1 VSDLTPSGG
10 DDHGEGGGSA
20 SSATRNSAP
29 ASSATRA
36 VPRAVSNEHL
46 AGDKWFRG
54 GTTGIGMGVFLL
66 LLAIGV
72 FLFLKA
78 LPAFNRNGFV
88 SFLTTTTF
96 QTSGAHPVFG
106 VASLLFWTVVIA
118 LIAAVVG
125 VPLAV
130 GTALFIV
137 EFAPPGLRRVLIT
150 VIDLLAVVPSII
162 FGLWGVYLLQPKMFG
177 FEKFLTTHLGFI
189 PLFHTTSAILESSAL
204 IAGTVVGIMIVP
216 VVTSIT
222 REIFSLAPQ
231 GEREAALALGASK
244 ASMIRTVVLPFGR
257 GGMIGAVMLGI
268 GRAMGETVAVAT
280 IISVSFQID
289 PYILQRG
296 ANSIAAFI
304 VLRFGAGGPLGL
316 AALLGA
322 GFVLFCFTLLVNLA
336 ASFIVNRSRTG
347 ASA

>member
-1 VSDLTPSGG
+1 MTDSPVTAP
-10 DDHGEGGGSA
+10 DDAG
-20 SSATRNSAP
+20 TAP
-29 ASSATRA
+29 TAM
-36 VPRAVSNEHL
+36 PRTVTSEHRL
-46 AGDKWFRG
+46 DDRLFRG
-54 GTTGIGMGVFLL
+54 GTRAVGLAVFALLFSIGAFLL
-66 LLAIGV
+66 W
-72 FLFLKA
+72 KSM
-78 LPAFNRNGFV
+78 PAFRKNGII
-88 SFLTTTTF
+88 SFLTTSGFTTNG
-96 QTSGAHPVFG
+96 TAHPVFG
-106 VASLLFWTVVIA
+106 VAALLFWTVVIA
-118 LIAAVVG
+118 LIAAVIG
-125 VPLAV
+125 VPIAV

-137 EFAPPGLRRVLIT
+137 EYAPLRLRRALII

-162 FGLWGVYLLQPKMFG
+162 FGLWGFFFLQPHMVG

-189 PLFHTTSAILESSAL
+189 PIFHTTSPILESSAF

-216 VVTSIT
+216 IVTSIT

-244 ASMIRTVVLPFGR
+244 ASMIRAVVLPFGR
-257 GGMIGAVMLGI
+257 GGMIGAIMLGI

-280 IISVSFQID
+280 IISTVFVID
-289 PYILQRG
+289 PHILQVG

-304 VLRFGAGGPLGL
+304 VLRFGSGGPLGL
-316 AALLGA
+316 SALLGI

>member
-1 VSDLTPSGG
+1 VST
-10 DDHGEGGGSA
+10 
-20 SSATRNSAP
+20 
-29 ASSATRA
+29 
-36 VPRAVSNEHL
+36 EHP

-54 GTTGIGMGVFLL
+54 GATGVGFGVFLL

-72 FLFLKA
+72 FLLWKS
-78 LPAFNRNGFV
+78 LPAFNRNGFL
-88 SFLTTTTF
+88 SFLTTSNF
-96 QTSGAHPVFG
+96 NTSGAHPSFG
-106 VASLLFWTVVIA
+106 VAALLYWTVVIA
-118 LIAAVVG
+118 LIAAAIG
-125 VPLAV
+125 VPIAV

-137 EFAPPGLRRVLIT
+137 EFAPLRLRRILIV

-162 FGLWGVYLLQPKMFG
+162 FGLWGVFLLQPKMIG
-177 FEKFLTTHLGFI
+177 FEQFLSVHASFI
-189 PLFHTTSAILESSAL
+189 PLFRRTSSIPEASAF

-216 VVTSIT
+216 IVTSIT

-244 ASMIRTVVLPFGR
+244 ASMIRAVVLPFGR

-280 IISVSFQID
+280 IISITFQID
-289 PYILQRG
+289 PNILQRG

-316 AALLGA
+316 SALLGA
-322 GFVLFCFTLLVNLA
+322 GFVLFCFTLIVNVA

>member
-1 VSDLTPSGG
+1 VSDATDVSEQPVATPRPVTSEHRL
-10 DDHGEGGGSA
+10 DDRLFRAG
-20 SSATRNSAP
+20 
-29 ASSATRA
+29 TRA
-36 VPRAVSNEHL
+36 VGLAVFGL
-46 AGDKWFRG
+46 LFA
-54 GTTGIGMGVFLL
+54 IGAFLL
-66 LLAIGV
+66 W
-72 FLFLKA
+72 KSM
-78 LPAFNRNGFV
+78 PAFERNGLLK
-88 SFLTTTTF
+88 FLTTTGFT
-96 QTSGAHPVFG
+96 TNGTAHPVFG
-106 VASLLFWTVVIA
+106 VAALLYWTVIIA
-118 LIAAVVG
+118 LIAALIG
-125 VPLAV
+125 VPIAV

-137 EFAPPGLRRVLIT
+137 EFAPPRLRSALIA

-162 FGLWGVYLLQPKMFG
+162 FGLWGVFFLQPRMVG
-177 FEKFLTTHLGFI
+177 FEQFLSTHLGFI
-189 PLFHTTSAILESSAL
+189 PIFGTTSQVFKGSAF

-216 VVTSIT
+216 IVTSIT

-244 ASMIRTVVLPFGR
+244 ASMIRTVILPFGR

-280 IISVSFQID
+280 IISTVFVID
-289 PYILQRG
+289 PHVLQVG

-316 AALLGA
+316 SALMGI

>member
-1 VSDLTPSGG
+1 MSTELNGVLQQPPGQGTP
-10 DDHGEGGGSA
+10 
-20 SSATRNSAP
+20 RL
-29 ASSATRA
+29 
-36 VPRAVSNEHL
+36 VSNESPT
-46 AGDKWFRG
+46 GDKWFRG
-54 GTTGIGMGVFLL
+54 TTTGVGLTVFVL

-72 FLFLKA
+72 FLFWKA
-78 LPAFNRNGFV
+78 LPAFDRNGFF
-88 SFLTTTTF
+88 SFLTTSNF
-96 QTSGAHPVFG
+96 NPIGAHPVFG
-106 VASLLFWTVVIA
+106 VASMLFWTVVIA

-125 VPLAV
+125 VPIAI

-137 EFAPPGLRRVLIT
+137 EFAPPRLRRLLVT

-162 FGLWGVYLLQPKMFG
+162 FGLWGVFMLQPKMIG
-177 FEKFLTTHLGFI
+177 FEKFLSTHFGFF
-189 PLFHTTSAILESSAL
+189 PLFHATSSVLEASAL

-244 ASMIRTVVLPFGR
+244 ASMIRAVVLPFGR
-257 GGMIGAVMLGI
+257 GGMIGAIMLGL
-268 GRAMGETVAVAT
+268 GRAMGETIAVAT
-280 IISVSFQID
+280 IISVTFQID

-296 ANSIAAFI
+296 GNSIAAFI
-304 VLRFGAGGPLGL
+304 ALRFGGEGPLGL

>member
-1 VSDLTPSGG
+1 
-10 DDHGEGGGSA
+10 
-20 SSATRNSAP
+20 
-29 ASSATRA
+29 
-36 VPRAVSNEHL
+36 
-46 AGDKWFRG
+46 
-54 GTTGIGMGVFLL
+54 VFVL

-72 FLFLKA
+72 FLFWKA
-78 LPAFNRNGFV
+78 LPAFDRNGFF
-88 SFLTTTTF
+88 SFLTTSNF
-96 QTSGAHPVFG
+96 NPIGAHPVFG
-106 VASLLFWTVVIA
+106 VASMLFWTVVIA

-125 VPLAV
+125 VPIAI

-137 EFAPPGLRRVLIT
+137 EFAPPRLRRLLVT

-162 FGLWGVYLLQPKMFG
+162 FGLWGVFMLQPKMIG
-177 FEKFLTTHLGFI
+177 FEKFLSTHFGFF
-189 PLFHTTSAILESSAL
+189 PLFHATSSVLEASAL

-244 ASMIRTVVLPFGR
+244 ASMIRAVVLPFGR
-257 GGMIGAVMLGI
+257 GGMIGAIMLGL
-268 GRAMGETVAVAT
+268 GRAMGETIAVAT
-280 IISVSFQID
+280 IISVTFQID

-296 ANSIAAFI
+296 GNSIAAFI
-304 VLRFGAGGPLGL
+304 ALRFGGEGPLGL

>member
-1 VSDLTPSGG
+1 MSDLTPTDQTG
-10 DDHGEGGGSA
+10 A
-20 SSATRNSAP
+20 PLSATEQ
-29 ASSATRA
+29 A
-36 VPRAVSNEHL
+36 VPRLVSSEHPT
-46 AGDKWFRG
+46 GDKWFRG
-54 GTTGIGMGVFLL
+54 GTRGVGLAVFLL
-66 LLAIGV
+66 LFAIGV
-72 FLFLKA
+72 FLFWKA
-78 LPAFNRNGFV
+78 LPAFDKNGFV
-88 SFLTTTTF
+88 SFLTTSNFSTL
-96 QTSGAHPVFG
+96 GAHPVFG

-118 LIAAVVG
+118 LIAALVG
-125 VPLAV
+125 VPIAI

-137 EFAPPGLRRVLIT
+137 EFAPLRLRRILIT

-162 FGLWGVYLLQPKMFG
+162 FGLWGVFYFQPKMFG
-177 FEKFLTTHLGFI
+177 FEKFLTTHLGFF
-189 PLFHTTSAILESSAL
+189 PLFHTTSAVLESSAL
-204 IAGTVVGIMIVP
+204 IAGAVVGIMIVP
-216 VVTSIT
+216 IVTSIT

-257 GGMIGAVMLGI
+257 GGMIGAVMLGL
-268 GRAMGETVAVAT
+268 GRAMGETIAVAT
-280 IISVSFQID
+280 IISVTFQID

-304 VLRFGAGGPLGL
+304 VLRFGSGGPLGL

>member
-1 VSDLTPSGG
+1 VSDLTHAGHDGSG
-10 DDHGEGGGSA
+10 DEGGSA
-20 SSATRNSAP
+20 RSATDNGARGSSAAQP
-29 ASSATRA
+29 
-36 VPRAVSNEHL
+36 VPRPVSSEHPV
-46 AGDKWFRG
+46 GDKWFRG
-54 GTTGIGMGVFLL
+54 STTAVAFGVFLL

-72 FLFLKA
+72 FLYWKA
-78 LPAFNRNGFV
+78 LPAFDRNGFF
-88 SFLTTTTF
+88 SFLTTTSFNTG
-96 QTSGAHPVFG
+96 GAHPVFG
-106 VASLLFWTVVIA
+106 VASMLFWTVIIA
-118 LIAAVVG
+118 LIATIVG
-125 VPLAV
+125 VPIAV

-137 EFAPPGLRRVLIT
+137 EFAPLHLRRILIT

-162 FGLWGVYLLQPKMFG
+162 FGLWGVFLLQPRMYG
-177 FEKFLTTHLGFI
+177 FEQFLTRHLGFI
-189 PLFHTTSAILESSAL
+189 PLFHTTSTVLESSAL

-268 GRAMGETVAVAT
+268 GRAMGETIAVAT
-280 IISVSFQID
+280 IISVTFQID

>member
-1 VSDLTPSGG
+1 
-10 DDHGEGGGSA
+10 
-20 SSATRNSAP
+20 
-29 ASSATRA
+29 
-36 VPRAVSNEHL
+36 
-46 AGDKWFRG
+46 
-54 GTTGIGMGVFLL
+54 LL

-72 FLFLKA
+72 FLLWKS
-78 LPAFNRNGFV
+78 LPAFNRNGFL
-88 SFLTTTTF
+88 SFLTTTNF
-96 QTSGAHPVFG
+96 NTSGAHPSFG
-106 VASLLFWTVVIA
+106 VAALLYWTVVIA
-118 LIAAVVG
+118 LIAAVIG
-125 VPLAV
+125 VPIAV

-137 EFAPPGLRRVLIT
+137 EFAPLRLRRLLI
-150 VIDLLAVVPSII
+150 VIIDLLAVVPSII
-162 FGLWGVYLLQPKMFG
+162 FGLWGVFLLQPKMIG
-177 FEKFLTTHLGFI
+177 FEQFLSVHASFI
-189 PLFHTTSAILESSAL
+189 PLFRRTSSIPEASAF

-216 VVTSIT
+216 IVTSIT

-244 ASMIRTVVLPFGR
+244 ASMIRAVVLPFGR

-280 IISVSFQID
+280 IISITFEID
-289 PYILQRG
+289 PNILQRG

-316 AALLGA
+316 SALLGA
-322 GFVLFCFTLLVNLA
+322 GFVLFCFTLIVNLA

>member
-1 VSDLTPSGG
+1 MPRPVTSEHRL
-10 DDHGEGGGSA
+10 DD
-20 SSATRNSAP
+20 R
-29 ASSATRA
+29 
-36 VPRAVSNEHL
+36 L
-46 AGDKWFRG
+46 FRG
-54 GTTGIGMGVFLL
+54 GTRSVGLAVFGLLFAIGAFLL
-66 LLAIGV
+66 W
-72 FLFLKA
+72 KSM
-78 LPAFNRNGFV
+78 PAFDKNGLI
-88 SFLTTTTF
+88 SFLTTTGFT
-96 QTSGAHPVFG
+96 TSGVAHPVFG
-106 VASLLFWTVVIA
+106 VAALLFWTVVIA
-118 LIAAVVG
+118 LIAAVIG
-125 VPLAV
+125 VPIAV

-137 EFAPPGLRRVLIT
+137 EFAPARLRRVLIA

-162 FGLWGVYLLQPKMFG
+162 FGLWGVFFLQPRMVG
-177 FEKFLTTHLGFI
+177 FEQFLSAHLSFI
-189 PLFHTTSAILESSAL
+189 PIFATTSAVLKGSAF

-216 VVTSIT
+216 IVTSIT

-244 ASMIRTVVLPFGR
+244 ASMIRAVVLPFGR

-280 IISVSFQID
+280 IISTIFVIN
-289 PYILQRG
+289 PHILQVG

-316 AALLGA
+316 SALMGI